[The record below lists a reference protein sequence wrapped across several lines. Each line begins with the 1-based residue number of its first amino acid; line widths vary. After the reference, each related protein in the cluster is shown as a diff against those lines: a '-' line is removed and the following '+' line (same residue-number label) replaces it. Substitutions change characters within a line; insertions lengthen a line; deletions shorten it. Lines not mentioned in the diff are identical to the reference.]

1 MLTRRKSREISTS
14 LTEPSGLKEHH
25 MTYIAKVFWPDHM
38 VTLTETRFE
47 ALGQAVGQH
56 LEEAFRLQPVKVE
69 FNVIFAD

>member
-1 MLTRRKSREISTS
+1 
-14 LTEPSGLKEHH
+14 